1 MVNWRAL
8 QSMEDL
14 ERLIEQSFQ
23 RPCLIYKHSTR
34 CGISRMAQYRL
45 EDHWDLPEEAL
56 EPYFLDLLRHRAL
69 SDEIARRFE
78 VRHES
83 PQVLLIVQGRCICH
97 ASHLD
102 ISLPALKACLEQ
114 SPQVEG

>member
-34 CGISRMAQYRL
+34 CGIS
-45 EDHWDLPEEAL
+45 
-56 EPYFLDLLRHRAL
+56 
-69 SDEIARRFE
+69 
-78 VRHES
+78 
-83 PQVLLIVQGRCICH
+83 
-97 ASHLD
+97 
-102 ISLPALKACLEQ
+102 
-114 SPQVEG
+114 